1 MNNFI
6 ELKDFPTYENLLDEL
21 NTIVDLTDNQYCI
34 TAPAGYEDDIFYGVG
49 SLKYDWPNANTDENG
64 KVHVPLRETP
74 PTESDFTQICNQFKN
89 TQFENIYNLLN
100 KKYILGRVRIMT
112 MHPSTCLTWHQDTE
126 ERIHYPI
133 KTQEGCFMVIED
145 EVKHLEQDKWYYTK
159 TLKKHTTFNGSKER
173 RIHLVA
179 NILGVR

>member
-6 ELKDFPTYENLLDEL
+6 ELSDLPIFLDLENELKNLIDFKS
-21 NTIVDLTDNQYCI
+21 NQYCL
-34 TAPAGYEDDIFYGVG
+34 TSPPGHENDISYGTG
-49 SLKYDWPNANTDENG
+49 SLKYDWTKSYKTDDG
-64 KVHVPLRETP
+64 KTIVPYRDSP
-74 PTESDFTQICNQFKN
+74 PVESDFTELCNVFKG
-89 TQFENIYNLLN
+89 TKFEEIYLAL
-100 KKYILGRVRIMT
+100 KSKYILGRVRIMISD
-112 MHPSTCLTWHQDTE
+112 PSTCLSWHKDTE

-145 EVKHLEQDKWYYTK
+145 EIKHLEQNKWYYTK
-159 TLKKHTTFNGSKER
+159 TLKKHTAFNGSKER